1 MSDKIFLITYPD
13 DCFEEG
19 IRIFTFDLDENQSSM
34 LSRCLSGFTRIPT
47 TIIYDSK
54 DLSNDVWNID
64 KIQKSD
70 LIFFNAESI
79 YQNLVGYLCSKMN
92 SYYFGQLKGLSLLN
106 KSVIFD
112 EHQLKEILERR
123 FDIYGKL

>member
-34 LSRCLSGFTRIPT
+34 LSRCLSGFTTIPT

-54 DLSNDVWNID
+54 DLSNDRWNID